1 MHIVGPWLRAPAHRR
16 YGACRV
22 SFENRERV
30 RSCRQS
36 HMGPVTLLPA
46 LAFMAAALAAG
57 RVANRYLAHVPVA
70 ASILIAA
77 SRKMADLRQQLVIL
91 IFGKPR
97 ILRTTRL
104 FPIIPVVES
113 GAVWLGKRFRQLR
126 SGGMFKRIVPR
137 PRVAAS
143 VCLLFGASLI
153 AAYAVSSQA
162 DERAPPRNAHA
173 SPYGGD
179 WECSRGFRRVE
190 EACVPIR
197 VPANAYL
204 DSFGNDWKCNRG
216 YMKDGQGLGCK
227 AVKAPLNAHTDG
239 EEDFGT
245 GWECDRDYREVG
257 GHCARVVVP
266 ENAYYSEFSL
276 GRRWEC
282 DPGYRQEGKTCLAM
296 RVPAHGFLVGER
308 DGWACDRG
316 FMKRAA
322 SCVPI
327 VVPANGYL
335 DNDGNK
341 WRCER
346 GFRQDGASCVR
357 LIVPAGGHIDYTGNG
372 WTCAEGSYEHDGEC
386 RTGDPR

>member
-1 MHIVGPWLRAPAHRR
+1 
-16 YGACRV
+16 
-22 SFENRERV
+22 
-30 RSCRQS
+30 
-36 HMGPVTLLPA
+36 MGPVTLLPV
-46 LAFMAAALAAG
+46 LAFMGAALAAAY
-57 RVANRYLAHVPVA
+57 VANRHLARVLSA
-70 ASILIAA
+70 ASILIA
-77 SRKMADLRQQLVIL
+77 
-91 IFGKPR
+91 
-97 ILRTTRL
+97 
-104 FPIIPVVES
+104 S
-113 GAVWLGKRFRQLR
+113 GPVWLLKRSRDGR
-126 SGGMFKRIVPR
+126 SEGMFKRIAPR

-143 VCLLFGASLI
+143 VCLLLGASLI
-153 AAYAVSSQA
+153 GAYAVASQA
-162 DERAPPRNAHA
+162 DEQAPPRNAHA

-227 AVKAPLNAHTDG
+227 AVKPPLNAHTDG

-266 ENAYYSEFSL
+266 ENAYYSGFSL

-296 RVPAHGFLVGER
+296 RAPAHGFLVGER
-308 DGWACDRG
+308 DEWACDRG

-327 VVPANGYL
+327 VVPPNGYL
-335 DNDGNK
+335 DNDGNE

-372 WTCAEGSYEHDGEC
+372 WTCAEGSFEHDGEC

>member
-1 MHIVGPWLRAPAHRR
+1 
-16 YGACRV
+16 
-22 SFENRERV
+22 
-30 RSCRQS
+30 
-36 HMGPVTLLPA
+36 MGPITLLPA
-46 LAFMAAALAAG
+46 LAFMAAALVAAY
-57 RVANRYLAHVPVA
+57 VAHPYLAVVLA
-70 ASILIAA
+70 VSILIAS
-77 SRKMADLRQQLVIL
+77 SRKIANVRQQFVIL
-91 IFGKPR
+91 TFSKLP
-97 ILRTTRL
+97 ILRWARL
-104 FPIIPVVES
+104 RAIIPVAGA
-113 GAVWLGKRFRQLR
+113 GAVWQRRR
-126 SGGMFKRIVPR
+126 SGDGGAGGILKRIAPS

-143 VCLLFGASLI
+143 VCLLFGASLL
-153 AAYAVSSQA
+153 AAYGVSSQA

-179 WECSRGFRRVE
+179 WECSRGFRQVE
-190 EACVPIR
+190 EACVAIR

-227 AVKAPLNAHTDG
+227 AVKVPLNAHTDG

-245 GWECDRDYREVG
+245 GWECDRDFRKVG

-266 ENAYYSEFSL
+266 ANAYYSEFSL

-282 DPGYRQEGKTCLAM
+282 DPGYRREGKTCLAM
-296 RVPAHGFLVGER
+296 RAPAHGFLVGER
-308 DGWACDRG
+308 DQWACDRG

-335 DNDGNK
+335 DSDGNK

-346 GFRQDGASCVR
+346 GFRQDRASCVR
-357 LIVPAGGHIDYTGNG
+357 LVVPAGGHIDYTGNG
-372 WTCAEGSYEHDGEC
+372 WTCAEGSHEQDGEC